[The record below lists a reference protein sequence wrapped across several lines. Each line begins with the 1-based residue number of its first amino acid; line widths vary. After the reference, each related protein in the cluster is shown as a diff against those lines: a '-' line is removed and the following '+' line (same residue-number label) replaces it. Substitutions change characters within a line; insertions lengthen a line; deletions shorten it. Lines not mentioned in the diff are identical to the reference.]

1 MSGRRILAWSALAL
15 SVALASCGAPAGGD
29 PAAGSSEADAL
40 PPGLVAGESLQA
52 LDSTF
57 LDQSGREVTL
67 ASYGDRPVVLAMVY
81 TRCRSACPRLVAD
94 LQGIERR
101 LPAAKRDHTWFVLV
115 SLDPLHDR
123 PDTLAAFAR
132 EHALDPSRWRL
143 LTGSREAVRD
153 LAAVL
158 GVKVR
163 EDGDGAIAHSSNV
176 YLLDPGGVVRAAVVG
191 LGADAGAFVAARRA
205 MP

>member
-1 MSGRRILAWSALAL
+1 MSVRRVLAWSALAL
-15 SVALASCGAPAGGD
+15 GIVLASCGAPADGGR
-29 PAAGSSEADAL
+29 AAGAGEAPAL

-57 LDQSGREVTL
+57 LDQDGRDVTL

-101 LPAAKRDHTWFVLV
+101 LPAAKRDRTWFVLV

-132 EHALDPSRWRL
+132 AHALDPARWRL

-163 EDGDGAIAHSSNV
+163 DDGDGAIAHSSNV
-176 YLLDPGGVVRAAVVG
+176 YLLDPDGVVRSGLVG
-191 LGADAGAFVAARRA
+191 LGADAGALVAARNA